1 MRTRKATAQKTPDPV
16 PDQAPVQPVDSS
28 QLTPEEL
35 AIARRV
41 AAEGPILDHGEE
53 GMVDFSLAEDPLK
66 LPEPALKEQ
75 REKRLAFRWIRRSP
89 ERIDQV
95 RNASPP
101 LKWWICN
108 RTTTPFLSKY
118 VDPVLGAVVRLDLIL
133 VCKPWSH
140 FMAEHRAKLELAEMG
155 TASTIKAK
163 DGQSDGK
170 RDSYEWTGGTRTEDS
185 PQPLRAEI
193 TRSAPLLVEGRDF
206 DDSGLIDSGAG
217 GDHDIIAD

>member
-1 MRTRKATAQKTPDPV
+1 MRTKKAAVAKQTDPV
-16 PDQAPVQPVDSS
+16 ADQAPVQPVDSS

-101 LKWWICN
+101 LRWWICN
-108 RTTTPFLSKY
+108 RVNTPFLAKY
-118 VDPVLGAVVRLDLIL
+118 VDPVLGAVVRMDLIL

-140 FMAEHRAKLELAEMG
+140 FMAEQKAKLELADMG

-163 DGQSDGK
+163 DGVRDGK
-170 RDSYEWTGGTRTEDS
+170 GEHYEWKGGMRPESSTDRLS
-185 PQPLRAEI
+185 AELY
-193 TRSAPLLVEGRDF
+193 RAPLLEEGKDF
-206 DDSGLIDSGAG
+206 LQGGSMDAAG
-217 GDHDIIAD
+217 GEDIIAD

>member
-1 MRTRKATAQKTPDPV
+1 MRRKKEAAASKADPV
-16 PDQAPVQPVDSS
+16 VETAPVNQVDSS

-89 ERIDQV
+89 DRIDQV
-95 RNASPP
+95 RNATPP
-101 LKWWICN
+101 LRWWICN
-108 RTTTPFLSKY
+108 RTTTPFLAKY
-118 VDPVLGAVVRLDLIL
+118 VDPILGAVVRLDLIL

-140 FMAEHRAKLELAEMG
+140 FIAEHNAKLQLAEMG
-155 TASTIKAK
+155 TASTIKAR

-170 RDSYEWTGGTRTEDS
+170 KDSYEWTGGTRTEDA
-185 PQPLRAEI
+185 PHTLRAEI
-193 TRSAPLLVEGRDF
+193 RSTPLLVEGQDF
-206 DDSGLIDSGAG
+206 NDNGLIGSGG
-217 GDHDIIAD
+217 GGEMSDIIAD